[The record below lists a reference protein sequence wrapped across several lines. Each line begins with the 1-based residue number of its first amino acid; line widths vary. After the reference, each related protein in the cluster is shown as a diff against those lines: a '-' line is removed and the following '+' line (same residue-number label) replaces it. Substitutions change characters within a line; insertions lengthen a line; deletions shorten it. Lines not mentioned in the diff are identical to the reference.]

1 MDPVA
6 SVPALH
12 DGVQRCVALAM
23 SAYELTIFFGLGA
36 HYSYRVAFD
45 PLAEQFDN
53 AAAPE
58 VTVDPALTAR

>member
-1 MDPVA
+1 
-6 SVPALH
+6 
-12 DGVQRCVALAM
+12 M
-23 SAYELTIFFGLGA
+23 SAYELTIFLGLGA